1 MKNTFIVLLCAVIAI
16 LSALLLFGTY
26 GREHRNRVT
35 PKQVA
40 NLLGAELGSLTFPKK
55 LMDCRILLFYQ
66 GHQQEPV
73 EFASILLNRKKEG
86 ETELKEANV
95 ILRRHP
101 DDRSMLQLFLKT
113 PNATYIFTP
122 RSLHLSEK
130 FSGRLLDSPLPV
142 ADPDER
148 IGEDGNKS
156 GTAAETVETAEK
168 TAKTETAEE
177 NEENKSSI
185 APTPGSRKICFALF
199 ADSATNRRAKAS
211 SSESFE
217 ESELLPPPRKGEL
230 YLLYEIL
237 PLSGTEPEENTSGE
251 AEQNTS
257 SDAETVDAAPV
268 PMTEQE
274 KGVPAAAPDT
284 GSPAAERTGNPVETT
299 GKTENR

>member
-86 ETELKEANV
+86 ETELKEADV

-142 ADPDER
+142 TDPDEKN
-148 IGEDGNKS
+148 GEDGNKS
-156 GTAAETVETAEK
+156 GTAAETAEK

-177 NEENKSSI
+177 NEENKSFI
-185 APTPGSRKICFALF
+185 APTLGSRKICFALF
-199 ADSATNRRAKAS
+199 SDSATNRRAKTS
-211 SSESFE
+211 SSESSD
-217 ESELLPPPRKGEL
+217 ESELLPPPRRGEL

-237 PLSGTEPEENTSGE
+237 PLSGTEPEDTTSGQ

-274 KGVPAAAPDT
+274 KGETAAAPDT
-284 GSPAAERTGNPVETT
+284 GSPAAERTGNPAETME
-299 GKTENR
+299 KTENR